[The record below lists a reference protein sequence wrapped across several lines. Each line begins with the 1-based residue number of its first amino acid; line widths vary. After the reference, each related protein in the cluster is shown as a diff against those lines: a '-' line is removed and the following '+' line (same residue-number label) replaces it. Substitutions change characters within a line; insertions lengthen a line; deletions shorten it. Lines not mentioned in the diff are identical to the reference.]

1 MRNACRFFLANCQ
14 VNLPPH
20 LAEIGESFAVLENG
34 SIIARLGEARK
45 QNHSRHLNSTHRRRS
60 VSTPRVAPAGR
71 RREFDR
77 PPSSPKPNRPA
88 RCKGPPAPP
97 LRVDA
102 RDWGA
107 ANSLML

>member
-60 VSTPRVAPAGR
+60 VSTPRVAQ
-71 RREFDR
+71 R
-77 PPSSPKPNRPA
+77 PP
-88 RCKGPPAPP
+88 G
-97 LRVDA
+97 
-102 RDWGA
+102 GA
-107 ANSLML
+107 IIESIVESAKDSAI